1 MYQAKKRIDND
12 YHKTQAVVDDGC
24 PLYAK
29 AEINKIWDFFFHSLY
44 LKGQSRAGS
53 FVQLFCSINKT

>member
-12 YHKTQAVVDDGC
+12 YHKTQTVVDDGC

-29 AEINKIWDFFFHSLY
+29 AEINKIIPDFFFSFSLFE
-44 LKGQSRAGS
+44 RA
-53 FVQLFCSINKT
+53 K

>member
-29 AEINKIWDFFFHSLY
+29 AEINKIIPDFFFIL
-44 LKGQSRAGS
+44 
-53 FVQLFCSINKT
+53 SI